1 VSLLLNYLLDSYWSM
16 TNEALKSMISVA
28 EKHAG
33 NLALEKVQG
42 QKPVGVEKATIRD
55 GVAIIPIRGP
65 LFRRANLMT
74 THCGATSYE
83 SVLKD
88 FHQMLESP
96 KVKSIVLDIDSPG
109 GEANGCS
116 ELADAIFSARGQK
129 MILAYVGGTG
139 ASAAYWIASAC
150 DKIHASDS
158 AIVGSIGVQSV
169 VKPSAK
175 DGQLRFISSQSP
187 NKNLDPATEDGAK
200 EVQSVVDSLAEIFV
214 GKVALYR
221 GITREQVLEQYGQ
234 GSVFVGHEAQR
245 RGLIDS
251 ISNLEDLLMTI
262 QSEEKPLTENETITV
277 DFITKHHPE
286 IAAHFEVAGREAGRQ
301 EERERVA
308 GIYRLSSVGINPNL
322 LQQLIAEGASVESA
336 AITILQDIG
345 KTRTSLVSGFAA
357 AEEKIKG
364 LSSGT
369 TSPSPEDEL
378 DADLRLAAAHGIKTR

>member
-1 VSLLLNYLLDSYWSM
+1 M
-16 TNEALKSMISVA
+16 TNEALKSMISVV

-33 NLALEKVQG
+33 NQALEKVQG

-65 LFRRANLMT
+65 LFKRANLMT
-74 THCGATSYE
+74 THCGAASYE

-88 FHQMLESP
+88 FHQMLGSP

-116 ELADAIFSARGQK
+116 ELADAIFAARGQK
-129 MILAYVGGTG
+129 KVLAYVGGTG
-139 ASAAYWIASAC
+139 ASAAFWIASAC
-150 DKIHASDS
+150 EKIHASDS

-169 VKPSAK
+169 VQPSAQ
-175 DGQLRFISSQSP
+175 DGQLKFVSSQSP
-187 NKNLDPATEDGAK
+187 NKNPDPATEEGAK
-200 EVQSVVDSLAEIFV
+200 EVQSVVDALAEIFV

-221 GITREQVLEQYGQ
+221 GITREKVLEQYGQ

-262 QSEEKPLTENETITV
+262 QSEEKSLNENETITV

-286 IAAHFEVAGREAGRQ
+286 IAAQFEVAGRESGRQ
-301 EERERVA
+301 EERQRVA
-308 GIYRLSSVGINPNL
+308 GIYRLSSAGINPGL
-322 LQQLIAEGASVESA
+322 IQQLIADGASVESA

-369 TSPSPEDEL
+369 TNPSPEDEL